1 MRVMRHITVIHRA
14 WRTIFAI
21 SGFSLALSPITA
33 HANFSIAATVAS
45 PDGSPST
52 SAQSHRNM
60 WARSA
65 YPVAVGYG
73 KAIPLAFA
81 LRQIVPH
88 GVLVV
93 IAPDVDASTIVSW
106 QGGLPWDIALRRA
119 LAPVGLRA
127 DVTPVEVKIRRR

>member
-1 MRVMRHITVIHRA
+1 MSHTNVIDRA
-14 WRTIFAI
+14 WRAIFAI
-21 SGFSLALSPITA
+21 TSLSLVVAPIVA
-33 HANFSIAATVAS
+33 HANFSIAATAANAIA
-45 PDGSPST
+45 PPSLR
-52 SAQSHRNM
+52 SQSHRNI

-93 IAPDVDASTIVSW
+93 LAPEVDASTIVSW

-119 LAPVGLRA
+119 LAAAHLRA
-127 DVTPVEVKIRRR
+127 VITPVEVKIRGR

>member
-1 MRVMRHITVIHRA
+1 MRHTTVIHLA
-14 WRTIFAI
+14 WRMIFAI
-21 SGFSLALSPITA
+21 SGLSLVMAPITA
-33 HANFSIAATVAS
+33 HANFSIAATVAN
-45 PDGSPST
+45 PAGSPSAR
-52 SAQSHRNM
+52 AQSHRSM

-106 QGGLPWDIALRRA
+106 QGGLPWDITLRRA
-119 LAPVGLRA
+119 LAAARLRA
-127 DVTPVEVKIRRR
+127 TITPVEVKIRER

>member
-1 MRVMRHITVIHRA
+1 
-14 WRTIFAI
+14 
-21 SGFSLALSPITA
+21 
-33 HANFSIAATVAS
+33 
-45 PDGSPST
+45 
-52 SAQSHRNM
+52 M

-119 LAPVGLRA
+119 LAPAGLRA